1 MVRAVNG
8 LGVNGLGRDDIV
20 SLLADVATE
29 AERREVVISL
39 FLVGGA
45 AMALAYSS
53 SRATK
58 DLDGIFEPKSVV
70 NEIAAQVA
78 LQRPEYGLAA
88 DWLNDA
94 AKSFMPGPD
103 PHASTLFEWAAL
115 SVRIASPRYLFVMK
129 ALAGREVDEEDLRIL
144 YPLCRFQNVNQA
156 LDAVAAAYP
165 GAILRASTQ
174 YLVEAIAE
182 GSPGPSA
189 PAG

>member
-1 MVRAVNG
+1 MTSKGAG
-8 LGVNGLGRDDIV
+8 LGHDDIV
-20 SLLADVATE
+20 LLLGDVAAE
-29 AERREVVISL
+29 AERREVVVSL

-70 NEIAAQVA
+70 NEIAAHVA
-78 LQRPEYGLAA
+78 RQRREYGLAA

-103 PHASTLFEWAAL
+103 PSASTLFETPTL
-115 SVRIASPRYLFVMK
+115 SVRVASPRYLFVMK
-129 ALAGREVDEEDLRIL
+129 ALAGREVDEADLRIL
-144 YPLCRFQNVNQA
+144 YPLCAFESVDQA
-156 LDAVAAAYP
+156 LDAISAAYP
-165 GAILRASTQ
+165 GRLLKASTQ

-182 GSPGPSA
+182 GSPGTPIA
-189 PAG
+189 DG

>member
-88 DWLNDA
+88 
-94 AKSFMPGPD
+94 
-103 PHASTLFEWAAL
+103 
-115 SVRIASPRYLFVMK
+115 
-129 ALAGREVDEEDLRIL
+129 GR
-144 YPLCRFQNVNQA
+144 
-156 LDAVAAAYP
+156 
-165 GAILRASTQ
+165 ILRASTQ